1 MSKSR
6 AEERYVGGNGSEK
19 ERGGVGRSVWVFV
32 VEVMHSITC
41 AFLTTT
47 HRHIRSLSSPCSP
60 PALFAIHTHTHILLF
75 TQTPRRRNSRAV
87 LWQKATLKEWAEEE
101 GKRIKTV
108 YVNVAKAAGD
118 VKQTLGVELG
128 QDHTHYTNSIVV
140 SQMLDPTQG
149 LPVLSHAGVREG
161 DSLISVNGSDLTSE
175 FDLDDVVRMM
185 RKTEGQLRLGFARF
199 VAVEV
204 ARPNFRVVVAPFGPG
219 FVVVD
224 APRSSLGRNM
234 VKVTFPFG
242 VGYVPSTTVFEEWEG
257 EEGGVVDD
265 ASELPGLPPGIAV
278 NSGGGGGGFYGGHHN
293 DDDGDGDYDDFALA
307 LAKTLA
313 KKAAAQEQEP
323 EQPAYESVAK
333 ALFAEAEKKEDV
345 ETEEVG
351 GGGERSE
358 HLRAGSAPHM
368 PPPPTPMF
376 STVGITAVGVGS
388 PAGLLPPLPA
398 GLQPS
403 LAGAMA
409 PPGGEQ

>member
-1 MSKSR
+1 MGQRKS
-6 AEERYVGGNGSEK
+6 VGGSV
-19 ERGGVGRSVWVFV
+19 GVLV
-32 VEVMHSITC
+32 VGTFLEVMPSTTC

-47 HRHIRSLSSPCSP
+47 HRHIRSISSSPCSP
-60 PALFAIHTHTHILLF
+60 PGTVHHTPPPTHTHIIRF
-75 TQTPRRRNSRAV
+75 TQAPRRRNSRAV

-101 GKRIKTV
+101 GKRVKTV

-140 SQMLDPTQG
+140 AQMLDPTQG

-199 VAVEV
+199 VAVEAV
-204 ARPNFRVVVAPFGPG
+204 RPNFRVVVAPFGPG
-219 FVVVD
+219 FVVAD
-224 APRSSLGRNM
+224 ASRSGSLGRNM
-234 VKVTFPFG
+234 VEVTFPFG

-278 NSGGGGGGFYGGHHN
+278 NSAGGGGGFYGGHRN

-307 LAKTLA
+307 LATTLA
-313 KKAAAQEQEP
+313 KKKAAQEQEQ
-323 EQPAYESVAK
+323 EQPAEESVAK
-333 ALFAEAEKKEDV
+333 ALFAEEEEEEEK
-345 ETEEVG
+345 EEVG
-351 GGGERSE
+351 KDGMVVAGGGE
-358 HLRAGSAPHM
+358 HGDYLHAGSAPHM

-388 PAGLLPPLPA
+388 PAGLPPLPA

-403 LAGAMA
+403 LAGAVA